1 MIQRLTVLSFYARQN
16 PAAVSAAAGFF
27 LPGAFCRHFFI
38 LCLLSFYASV
48 LSGQERPGIS
58 IVAEMTFSEEFLH
71 EVDVL
76 LLCGPGELKRER
88 FQMAGAE
95 ILELPLEESPGSRS
109 SCQLL
114 AEPPKGYSASYQVQG
129 GGAYQ
134 ADRNG
139 CQFSRIEPGQ
149 NNSCQITISQD
160 SVRITVYKEWIG
172 ASGEEDDVRV
182 SLSCESG
189 VYSGERFINEGSP
202 DGWEIYNIDPGGVL
216 CNVSETVRE
225 TFRPDIIDCQGLLIL
240 PGKGEE
246 CTLVNTKI
254 VKRIEMLNR
263 YGKIV
268 MILLVLAIGLAAVKR
283 LT

>member
-1 MIQRLTVLSFYARQN
+1 
-16 PAAVSAAAGFF
+16 
-27 LPGAFCRHFFI
+27 
-38 LCLLSFYASV
+38 
-48 LSGQERPGIS
+48 
-58 IVAEMTFSEEFLH
+58 
-71 EVDVL
+71 
-76 LLCGPGELKRER
+76 
-88 FQMAGAE
+88 
-95 ILELPLEESPGSRS
+95 
-109 SCQLL
+109 
-114 AEPPKGYSASYQVQG
+114 
-129 GGAYQ
+129 
-134 ADRNG
+134 
-139 CQFSRIEPGQ
+139 
-149 NNSCQITISQD
+149 
-160 SVRITVYKEWIG
+160 VRITVYKEWIG
-172 ASGEEDDVRV
+172 ASGEEHDVRV

-189 VYSGERFINEGSP
+189 IYSGQRFINEGLP
-202 DGWEIYNIDPGGVL
+202 DGWEIHEIDPEGVL